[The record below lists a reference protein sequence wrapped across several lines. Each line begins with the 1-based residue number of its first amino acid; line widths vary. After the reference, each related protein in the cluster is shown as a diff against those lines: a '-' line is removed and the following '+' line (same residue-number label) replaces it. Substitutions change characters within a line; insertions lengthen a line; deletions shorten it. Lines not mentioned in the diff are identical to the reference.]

1 MGRNCGG
8 HVGADD
14 MFGGH
19 AGRGLEIWGG
29 WCLKFVMGAN

>member
-14 MFGGH
+14 MFGGMLEE
-19 AGRGLEIWGG
+19 GLKSGG
-29 WCLKFVMGAN
+29 VGV